1 MKKINI
7 EIATKNI
14 KIILF
19 FAYLLVYYIFGAD
32 TEKVKYSEIILLL
45 FMGLEFLNIL
55 KTKKNKILY
64 SHYNCFCICFLL
76 FFIKFLGNKF

>member
-45 FMGLEFLNIL
+45 FMGL
-55 KTKKNKILY
+55 
-64 SHYNCFCICFLL
+64 
-76 FFIKFLGNKF
+76 

>member
-1 MKKINI
+1 MKKINK

-55 KTKKNKILY
+55 KTKKIKLY